1 MNIIAFFNNK
11 GGVGKTTLL
20 YHLAWMYADLGKR
33 VLVADLDPQAN
44 VTSMFLPEPKLEA
57 LWNPDHTQEES
68 VIAPLTPIIRGIGDI
83 GPTPTQKI
91 SHNLQLIPGDL
102 NLCNF
107 ESNLSDAW
115 GKCLDGKEPA
125 FRVTSSLYRII
136 RQAAGDFLAD
146 LVLVDVGP
154 NFGAINRA
162 ALISAD
168 AVVIPVAPD
177 LFSIQGLRNLG
188 PTLQSWRT
196 EWKKR
201 LEENPAS
208 DLLLPA
214 ARMKPLGYVV
224 LQFGIRDSRP
234 VAAYDQWA
242 RRIPSTFR
250 EKVLGLAPDGAET
263 PATDANCLGLL
274 KHYRSLMPMAMEA
287 RKPMFHLKSA
297 DGAIGAHTHAVKDCE
312 NDFRRLAEEIL
323 SRLDATEERPREAAT
338 RCGSSAAARDEAGCP
353 PRP

>member
-1 MNIIAFFNNK
+1 MKIVAFFNNK

-57 LWNPDHTQEES
+57 LWNPDETQEQS
-68 VIAPLTPIIRGIGDI
+68 IIAPLTPIIRGVGDI
-83 GPTPTQKI
+83 GPTPTQTI
-91 SHNLQLIPGDL
+91 ARNLRLIPGDL
-102 NLCNF
+102 NLSNF

-115 GKCLDGKEPA
+115 GDCLDGKEPA

-136 RQAAGDFLAD
+136 RQAADEFAAD
-146 LVLVDVGP
+146 LVLLDVGP

-162 ALISAD
+162 ALICAD

-188 PTLQSWRT
+188 PTLKKWRN
-196 EWKKR
+196 EWNKR
-201 LEENPAS
+201 LAENPARE
-208 DLLLPA
+208 LPLPA
-214 ARMKPLGYVV
+214 ATMFPLGYVV
-224 LQFGIRDSRP
+224 LQFGIRDNRP

-250 EKVLGLAPDGAET
+250 EKVLELPPDAAGLPDED
-263 PATDANCLGLL
+263 PNCLGLL

-287 RKPMFHLKSA
+287 RKPIFHLKSA
-297 DGAIGAHTHAVKDCE
+297 DGAIGAHTYAVKDCGR
-312 NDFRRLAEEIL
+312 DFQGLADQIS
-323 SRLDATEERPREAAT
+323 SRLQAAVKQN
-338 RCGSSAAARDEAGCP
+338 P
-353 PRP
+353 PVSG